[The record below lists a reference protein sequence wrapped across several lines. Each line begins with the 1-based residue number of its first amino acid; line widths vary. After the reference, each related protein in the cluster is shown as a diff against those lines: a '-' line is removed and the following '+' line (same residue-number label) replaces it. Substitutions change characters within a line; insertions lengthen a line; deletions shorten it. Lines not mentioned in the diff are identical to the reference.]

1 MARTATKKPSRKSK
15 PSKTPAKVK
24 KPTKG
29 SRPGVKAAP
38 KSKPAPKAR
47 VAASRPSKPAPAPRP
62 APKAKPRKKLAVDSH
77 PSYQRL
83 IETLKPGRYAR
94 GLVFITEPGALDE
107 EMTDWLMGNVDGRRS
122 LGRTAFGEIL
132 VFRDLRARAAELG
145 LGDPERESD
154 VALIDI
160 HYKKMRV
167 LSQNVEGFLDALE
180 DPEFQSTFLRK
191 ELYEAVRAK
200 VGPPSETECYGFV
213 PALALG
219 GREDVGSVQRL
230 DWKVHQA
237 ILIQT

>member
-15 PSKTPAKVK
+15 P
-24 KPTKG
+24 TK
-29 SRPGVKAAP
+29 
-38 KSKPAPKAR
+38 
-47 VAASRPSKPAPAPRP
+47 KPAPARRAKAKAPKATKAPKTKPRP
-62 APKAKPRKKLAVDSH
+62 APAAKASPTRAPKAAAKPDVKAKPRKKLFVDSH

-132 VFRDLRARAAELG
+132 VFRDLRMRAAELG

-180 DPEFQSTFLRK
+180 DPEFQSTYLRK

>member
-15 PSKTPAKVK
+15 PTKKPAARRTPAPKKKAPKAKAAPRAAVK
-24 KPTKG
+24 PKSAPKA
-29 SRPGVKAAP
+29 RAVKAAP
-38 KSKPAPKAR
+38 KPKRRAP
-47 VAASRPSKPAPAPRP
+47 
-62 APKAKPRKKLAVDSH
+62 LAVDSH

-94 GLVFITEPGALDE
+94 GLVFITEPGTLDE
-107 EMTDWLMGNVDGRRS
+107 EMTDWLMGHVDGRRS

-132 VFRDLRARAAELG
+132 VFRDLRARASELG
-145 LGDPERESD
+145 VGDPDRESD

-167 LSQNVEGFLDALE
+167 LSQDVEGFLDALE
-180 DPEFQSTFLRK
+180 DPEFQSTYLRK

-200 VGPPSETECYGFV
+200 VGPPSEGECYGFV

-219 GREDVGSVQRL
+219 GSEEVGSVQRL

>member
-15 PSKTPAKVK
+15 P
-24 KPTKG
+24 TK
-29 SRPGVKAAP
+29 
-38 KSKPAPKAR
+38 
-47 VAASRPSKPAPAPRP
+47 KPAPARRAKAKAPKATKAPKAKTRP
-62 APKAKPRKKLAVDSH
+62 ATAAKASPTRAPKAAAKPAVKAKPRKKLFVDSH

-132 VFRDLRARAAELG
+132 VFRDLRMRAAELG

-180 DPEFQSTFLRK
+180 DPEFQSTYLRK